1 MKPITPDEVAAQKS
15 KLIPDYVIKCFND
28 LIVKNWNGYS
38 STILQKHIVVEI
50 SDAGK
55 VTRQFIQDQK
65 YLDVE
70 PIFEEAGWNVAY
82 DKPGYCEVYEA
93 KFIFTKKKNK

>member
-15 KLIPDYVIKCFND
+15 KLIPEYVIKCFNE
-28 LIVKNWNGYS
+28 LIAKNWNGYS
-38 STILQKHIVVEI
+38 STILQENIIIKI

-55 VTRQFIQDQK
+55 VTRQFIFDQN

-70 PIFEEAGWNVAY
+70 PIFEEAGWNVEY
-82 DKPGYCEVYEA
+82 DKPGYCESYEA
-93 KFIFTKKKNK
+93 KFIFTKKKK